1 MPWPLQKPAT
11 RQSPSAVCS
20 KLGALQD
27 AECVELLRETE
38 EYEARR
44 ILKEGKIQVS
54 QPSVPIVPKPPTAL
68 CLITKFPFLFS
79 GVGYFKDIKISIFS
93 DHLPI

>member
-11 RQSPSAVCS
+11 PQSPSAVCS

-38 EYEARR
+38 EYEALR

-54 QPSVPIVPKPPTAL
+54 QPSVPILPKPTNSPVSYY
-68 CLITKFPFLFS
+68 KVS
-79 GVGYFKDIKISIFS
+79 ISLQWCRI
-93 DHLPI
+93 L

>member
-1 MPWPLQKPAT
+1 MPWPLQKTAT

-27 AECVELLRETE
+27 AECGDLLRETE
-38 EYEARR
+38 EYEALR

-54 QPSVPIVPKPPTAL
+54 QPSVPILPKPTNSPVSYY
-68 CLITKFPFLFS
+68 K
-79 GVGYFKDIKISIFS
+79 VSIF
-93 DHLPI
+93 LQWCRIL